1 MKNSQKKKTKKKG
14 KEMPSYLQYRKM
26 MAVLD
31 AEFKEEEHPRDD
43 DGKFTNKN
51 GGGSSSSSEPK
62 RIDTFQIKQYNVI
75 SFRKDGRKYEV
86 LGWRENG
93 EAHLRDIRTGEK
105 TDRKIGLNETVYKH
119 LKGTTKY
126 IDTEKMGEKKDD
138 KKSVVSGGSVPKQY
152 RKAYSD
158 MMDRVH
164 KSAKA
169 EVTEDDAK
177 KSAVELAKKL
187 NKPYG
192 EKEINQR
199 IADFAE
205 YRKKA
210 KSVKNDLD
218 KIVQVDSQMRHKKGG
233 QFVDGEY
240 KGGEYGKD
248 RAELQYGIISTQE
261 KKDENGKTIL
271 DKNGDPVYE
280 GIDWEKKIPAK
291 GEKPKLVILGGRGGS
306 GKSSFTDGSLGDDGY
321 DRDKFFVID
330 PDEYKTRLPEYKD
343 KKGTKYYGV
352 NAWEVHEESSDMKK
366 AALDMARKKGANV
379 VLDGTLSK
387 YSSVKK
393 VIDAF
398 KEAGYDVEGA
408 YMHLPRE
415 KSVARG
421 ILRGM
426 KGRFVPVGQLLEMK
440 ENEDVFEQLMPEF
453 RKWSIYDNDVPKGE
467 KPKLVA
473 RSK

>member
-1 MKNSQKKKTKKKG
+1 MKNSQKKKKKKKG
-14 KEMPSYLQYRKM
+14 KKMPSYLQYKKM

-51 GGGSSSSSEPK
+51 GGGSSSGSENK
-62 RIDTFQIKQYNVI
+62 
-75 SFRKDGRKYEV
+75 S
-86 LGWRENG
+86 
-93 EAHLRDIRTGEK
+93 GEK
-105 TDRKIGLNETVYKH
+105 PSAEKTNAQSKGNMWSGYKTAVAEFNRISELFNHGRVTENEMNTARNNFMEA
-119 LKGTTKY
+119 KGT
-126 IDTEKMGEKKDD
+126 IQNSLKKI
-138 KKSVVSGGSVPKQY
+138 PKEY
-152 RKAYSD
+152 RANYAD
-158 MMDRVH
+158 MMMRVH
-164 KSAKA
+164 ESAEK
-169 EVTEDDAK
+169 EVTEDDAL
-177 KSAVELAKKL
+177 KSAVELAKQL

-192 EKEINQR
+192 EKEITQR

-210 KSVKNDLD
+210 KSVKNDLG
-218 KIVQVDSQMRHKKGG
+218 KTVQVDSQMKYKKGG
-233 QFVDGEY
+233 KFVDGEY
-240 KGGEYGKD
+240 KGGEYGKE
-248 RAELQYGIISTQE
+248 RAELQYSIISTQE
-261 KKDENGKTIL
+261 KKDEKGKTIL
-271 DKNGDPVYE
+271 DANGDPVYE
-280 GIDWEKKIPAK
+280 KIDWEKKMPAK
-291 GEKPKLVILGGRGGS
+291 GEKPKLIILGGRGGS

-321 DRDKFFVID
+321 DREKFFVID

-366 AALDMARKKGANV
+366 AALEMAKQKGANV

-426 KGRFVPVGQLLEMK
+426 KGRFVPVGQLLNMK

-453 RKWSIYDNDVPKGE
+453 SKWSIYDNDVPKGE